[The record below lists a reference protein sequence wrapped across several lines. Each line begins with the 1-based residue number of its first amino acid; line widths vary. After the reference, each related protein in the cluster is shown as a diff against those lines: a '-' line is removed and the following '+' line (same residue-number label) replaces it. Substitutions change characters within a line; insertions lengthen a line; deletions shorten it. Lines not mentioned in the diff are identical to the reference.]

1 VHVKTIWQIVFF
13 CADIWRNS
21 CIIKRPSLL
30 IANGPP
36 TSLSIMLRQV
46 PALFGG
52 IHLPLLSSRRR
63 LLACRLSVG
72 LPATEGRL
80 LAAATHRVLQTAN
93 ASQCALYIYIHTNLY
108 IPVNRRRRAF
118 SHGKNTL
125 VPLRYLSVQPC
136 TAELYADLTPCSSG
150 RYVVRH
156 VSYRQLVCHW
166 PYKPL
171 TTLLNGASHKL
182 PYRT

>member
-1 VHVKTIWQIVFF
+1 MTTVSWISHAPGFLFSCFSTTCSLSFHALDSAFECTLKRYGKSFF

-93 ASQCALYIYIHTNLY
+93 ASQCALSIYIHTNLY

-118 SHGKNTL
+118 SHGKKHAGAAA
-125 VPLRYLSVQPC
+125 VPQ
-136 TAELYADLTPCSSG
+136 CSAVHC
-150 RYVVRH
+150 RAIR
-156 VSYRQLVCHW
+156 
-166 PYKPL
+166 
-171 TTLLNGASHKL
+171 
-182 PYRT
+182 